1 MRRRDKGEKEGGE
14 EMSGIQMTDE
24 MHRSNRRKQLTEGE
38 EDNGGQRERNQ
49 FSVQK
54 KMKEDI

>member
-24 MHRSNRRKQLTEGE
+24 MHRSNRRKQLIEGE

-49 FSVQK
+49 FPVYK

>member
-24 MHRSNRRKQLTEGE
+24 MHRSNRRKQLIEGE

-49 FSVQK
+49 FPVYK
-54 KMKEDI
+54 KMKENI

>member
-1 MRRRDKGEKEGGE
+1 MGEKEGGE

-24 MHRSNRRKQLTEGE
+24 MHRSNRRKQLIEGE